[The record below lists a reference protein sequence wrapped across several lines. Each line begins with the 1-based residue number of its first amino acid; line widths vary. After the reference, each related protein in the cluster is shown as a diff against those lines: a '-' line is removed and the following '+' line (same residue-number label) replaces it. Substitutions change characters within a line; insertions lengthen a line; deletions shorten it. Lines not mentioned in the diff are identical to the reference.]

1 MTSVDKHGEGLFAL
15 EDQIRECYGRVV
27 YSHKTYE
34 KMGERCNDRL
44 THIKLAQLIF
54 SAVTTVGVV
63 GLVFTK
69 NSNAYLFGTTI
80 LSLATLGLATY
91 AKDIDPGGSAQKMKA
106 AANQA
111 WDIRESYLSLLTD
124 MKVGDLSLSDIRQ
137 RRDDLQE
144 RLNAAH
150 ASAPQTD
157 AKAYR
162 AAQKALQ
169 INEDLTFGPGEID
182 QLLPVALRR
191 S

>member
-1 MTSVDKHGEGLFAL
+1 MTAVDKGGDGFLVL

-34 KMGERCNDRL
+34 KMGARCNDRL
-44 THIKLAQLIF
+44 NQIKLAQLIA
-54 SAVTTVGVV
+54 SAITTVGVV
-63 GLVFTK
+63 GLFFSK
-69 NSNAYLFGTTI
+69 DSEAFLFATAL
-80 LSLATLGLATY
+80 LSLISLGLTTY

-124 MKVGDLSLSDIRQ
+124 MKMGDLSVGDVRA

-144 RLNAAH
+144 RLNTAH

-169 INEDLTFGPGEID
+169 INEDLTFNPGEID

>member
-80 LSLATLGLATY
+80 LSLATLGLAT
-91 AKDIDPGGSAQKMKA
+91 
-106 AANQA
+106 
-111 WDIRESYLSLLTD
+111 
-124 MKVGDLSLSDIRQ
+124 
-137 RRDDLQE
+137 
-144 RLNAAH
+144 
-150 ASAPQTD
+150 
-157 AKAYR
+157 
-162 AAQKALQ
+162 
-169 INEDLTFGPGEID
+169 
-182 QLLPVALRR
+182 
-191 S
+191 